1 MFTRRRGASRK
12 GDPSSAKKDLI
23 GSRLLPMLLEGIEDR
38 DRLLVLDVGSG
49 SQSTVDFFSD
59 YNARIHFVDLSSNEL
74 FTNPPEE
81 IDAETACSTFKQHLA
96 LSVGTTFDLCLFW
109 DALHRVD
116 LTVLEGLS
124 RALHPHFHSR
134 TLGYGFG
141 TLYAQTLDHFR
152 YGIADRDHL
161 VARPIEK
168 EGRFFA
174 HTQQQLTEHFTSL
187 TIQRATLLREGR
199 LELLLG

>member
-1 MFTRRRGASRK
+1 VFTRRRGASSKVDSGSPR
-12 GDPSSAKKDLI
+12 KDLI
-23 GSRLLPMLLEGIEDR
+23 ASRLLPMLLEGIEDR
-38 DRLLVLDVGSG
+38 DRLLVLDVGAG
-49 SQSTVDFFSD
+49 SQSTVNFFSD
-59 YNARIHFVDLSSNEL
+59 YNARIHFVDLSSNDL

-81 IDAETACSTFKQHLA
+81 IDAETACSIFSQHLA
-96 LSVGTTFDLCLFW
+96 LPEDITFDICLFW

-124 RALHPHFHSR
+124 RALHPHFNSG

-152 YGIADRDHL
+152 YGIEDREHL
-161 VARPIEK
+161 VARSIEK
-168 EGRFFA
+168 EGQFFA